1 MNPKTY
7 LMQIQKLNT
16 KINQR
21 KQQIVE
27 LKSTIYG
34 LKGGS
39 LGEKVSGGA
48 KSEATF
54 VASVERLQAM
64 EKELSAFV
72 IEYVEKKD
80 LIISQIQSMENKNY
94 LNLLYKRYVEG
105 KRLELIAVEMNYS
118 YSHIKKIHGWA
129 LVAFKKKFLLKET
142 LIKSYMVC

>member
-7 LMQIQKLNT
+7 LLQIQKLT
-16 KINQR
+16 SKINQR
-21 KQQIVE
+21 KQQIAE
-27 LKSTIYG
+27 LKSTLYG

-48 KSEATF
+48 KSEAAF

-64 EKELSAFV
+64 EEELSTFV
-72 IEYVEKKD
+72 IEYVEKKN

-105 KRLELIAVEMNYS
+105 KRLNVVADEMCYS
-118 YSHIKKIHGWA
+118 FIHIRRMHGWA
-129 LVAFKKKFLLKET
+129 LKNFGKKFLKDDT
-142 LIKSYMVC
+142 Q